1 MTKWLPLIIG
11 MTAFVLVVLASVAYL
26 VWFGGAGKQR
36 GLVVTN
42 LRTDAVIL
50 TLGDGQ
56 SATFQPNE
64 SQTLFAVKSR
74 FPMSMRVTSP
84 SGALIFDQPV
94 EYASLVS
101 SEFRIA
107 ISETG
112 IVFQQ
117 RPQSG

>member
-1 MTKWLPLIIG
+1 MPKWMPLIVG
-11 MTAFVLVVLASVAYL
+11 MTLFVLAVLGSVFYL
-26 VWFGGAGKQR
+26 VWGGAAGKQR

-42 LRTDAVIL
+42 LRTDAVVL

-56 SATFQPNE
+56 SASFQPNE
-64 SQTLFAVKSR
+64 SHTLFAVKDR
-74 FPMSMRVTSP
+74 FPMAMRITSP
-84 SGALIFDQPV
+84 SGALIFEQPI
-94 EYASLVS
+94 EYKSLVD

-117 RPQSG
+117 RPQTG

>member
-1 MTKWLPLIIG
+1 
-11 MTAFVLVVLASVAYL
+11 MTAFVVVVIASVLYL
-26 VWFGGAGKQR
+26 VWFGDAGKQR

-42 LRTDAVIL
+42 LRTDAVVL

-56 SATFQPNE
+56 TASFEPNQ

-74 FPMSMRVTSP
+74 FPMSMRVTSA
-84 SGALIFDQPV
+84 SGALIFDQQIQ
-94 EYASLVS
+94 YASLVD

-117 RPQSG
+117 RPQTG

>member
-1 MTKWLPLIIG
+1 
-11 MTAFVLVVLASVAYL
+11 MTAFVVVVIASVLYL
-26 VWFGGAGKQR
+26 VWFGDAGKQR

-42 LRTDAVIL
+42 LRTDAVVL

-56 SATFQPNE
+56 TASFQPNQ
-64 SQTLFAVKSR
+64 SQTLFAVKAR

-84 SGALIFDQPV
+84 SGALIFDQQV
-94 EYASLVS
+94 QYASLVD

-117 RPQSG
+117 RPQTG